1 MRGGV
6 HRYAAQVS
14 LPIDAATA
22 EKSRFR
28 METRERPMDSI
39 RFADVLF
46 TIVVLAITF
55 GILYLVHQARKKVAS
70 PAPEDVS
77 AESSE
82 EDEDS

>member
-1 MRGGV
+1 
-6 HRYAAQVS
+6 
-14 LPIDAATA
+14 
-22 EKSRFR
+22 
-28 METRERPMDSI
+28 MDSI

-55 GILYLVHQARKKVAS
+55 GILYLVHQARKKAAS

-82 EDEDS
+82 EDEDR